1 MPTLIDN
8 LNQIESIKTDIR
20 SAIQY
25 KGVDMTGA
33 SFIDYPS
40 KIGEIQTGG
49 TFVTETLSVSINGTY
64 TPVSGVDGYSQ
75 VTVSVPQTV
84 GYTLNQIID
93 GNLPG
98 ATSINSTVQYFLTAG
113 CWGTV
118 ETVNLP
124 NCEFITDY
132 AFTSDYNL
140 TYVSA
145 PVCWGIGS
153 GVFYNCTSLT
163 EAYLP
168 NINNVVD
175 YTFTGCQRLASVD
188 VHACQTIGLQCFV
201 NCFAL
206 SQISLPNCTSIADF
220 GLYRTGLTSIDLP
233 KCTYIGSSAFYRCAS
248 MSQGSFPEVVSIR
261 ENGFRQAGLGTVSLP
276 KCTYIG
282 YTVFAFCNSLNQVYI
297 PRVMT
302 LEAQAFYSCRNLTSL
317 TINTDWYYIPR
328 YADQL
333 QGTAIASGNGSI
345 YVDAT
350 MYNYWKT
357 AQGWSQFAT
366 RFVSVGDATTPMLS
380 LSDGLLYGKTKI
392 MGDINNTGIL
402 NPNQITTVSLAS
414 CELVLESAFQYNGN
428 ITSVD
433 LPVCTHINDF
443 AFFNNA
449 SLTSISLPMCK
460 YVGYCGLATMP
471 ISSLSLPACE
481 YLGEAAIDGC
491 YNLTEIYLGPC
502 SMIGNY
508 CIRQLQNLSKF
519 TINYSGV
526 CQIDT
531 QRNTFYPITSIYV
544 PSEWVSAYKA
554 DQNWAVYASQIFPI
568 E

>member
-20 SAIQY
+20 SAIQD

-40 KIGEIQTGG
+40 KIGEIHT
-49 TFVTETLSVSINGTY
+49 
-64 TPVSGVDGYSQ
+64 
-75 VTVSVPQTV
+75 
-84 GYTLNQIID
+84 GYTLNQIVD

-132 AFTSDYNL
+132 AFTSALNL

-153 GVFYNCTSLT
+153 GVFYDCTSLT

-168 NINNVVD
+168 NISNVVD
-175 YTFTGCQRLASVD
+175 FTFAGCQRLASVD
-188 VHACQTIGLQCFV
+188 VHACQTIGLQGFA

-233 KCTYIGSSAFYRCAS
+233 KCTYIGSSAFYRCSS

-282 YTVFAFCNSLNQVYI
+282 FTVFAFCNSLNQVYL

-302 LEAQAFYSCRNLTSL
+302 LDAQVFYSCRNLTSL
-317 TINTDWYYIPR
+317 TINTDWYYIPQ
-328 YADQL
+328 YQNQL
-333 QGTAIASGNGSI
+333 QGTAIESGNGSI
-345 YVDAT
+345 YVDAA

-392 MGDINNTGIL
+392 MGNINNTGITGID
-402 NPNQITTVSLAS
+402 PNQITAVSLAS
-414 CELVLESAFQYNGN
+414 CELVLEQAFQYNGT

-433 LPVCTHINDF
+433 LPVCTQINDF
-443 AFFNNA
+443 AFFNTS

-481 YLGEAAIDGC
+481 YLEEAAIDGC

-526 CQIDT
+526 CQINT